1 MAAYNAPVSNCQF
14 RLTHILPIPQRH
26 GAPTDPFQMNAIR
39 QQSDSAEPLRHDIR
53 LLGRCL
59 GEVIQA
65 CEGKRVYDTIE
76 TLRRTAVRFRRAGDP
91 ADDKLLQA
99 RVKQLRGNDPNSVAR
114 AFSYFLHL
122 SNIAEDRDQNR
133 RQRERAL
140 AGAGPE
146 RGSLRQ
152 AIESLKA
159 QGVNNARIRR
169 LLSEACVMP
178 VLTAHPTEVQRKS
191 TLDVHREIS
200 SLLVQRER
208 ELTADELSEL
218 DLALIGQVATLWQ
231 TRMLRY
237 TRLTVADEIENALS
251 YYRSTFLNVIPRVYG
266 DLARLLNREPVKPFT
281 PPPPPLEPFLRM
293 GSWIGGDRDGN
304 PNVDAATL
312 ERALLRQAT
321 VLFEHYLQEVHALGA
336 ELSASTLLIEADP
349 ALLAL
354 ADAGGDDSPHRRD
367 EPYRRALIGIYAR
380 LAATARHLTGQKLA
394 RRATV
399 PAAPYD
405 TPDALAADLAVI
417 AASLSARHGAPIARL
432 RLSGLQ
438 QAVTVF
444 GFHLATVDLRQS
456 SDVHERVLAELFAR
470 AGDGIDGQAV
480 DYLALDEAARVAGRE
495 LAHARPL
502 ASPWI
507 AYSEE
512 TASELAVLRAAAA
525 GRARYGRQ
533 AVLQSIVSHTE
544 TLSDLLEVLVL
555 QKEAGLIAPPGET
568 IAPGDGLMVVPL
580 FETIPDLQR
589 GPEIMAAWLDLPEVR
604 QRVRLAQ
611 GDTQEV
617 MLGYSDSNKDGG
629 FLTSNWS
636 LYQAERALVDVF
648 SARSVRLRMFHGRG
662 DSVGRGGGSSYDA
675 ILAQP
680 PGTVAGQLRLTEQGE
695 VIQSKYKDAEVGRW
709 HLELLVAATLE
720 SSLAPQAAA
729 TSAEDAHMQQHAP
742 AMSFMSELAQRT
754 YRGLVYDT
762 PGFADYFFA
771 ATPISEIAG
780 LNIGSRPASRKKGQ
794 HIEDL
799 RAIPWGFSWAQCR
812 LMLTG
817 WYGMGSA
824 IEAYLETG
832 AQGAPRSRRARLAQ
846 LREMAS
852 DWPAF
857 RTLLSNME
865 MVLAKSDLAI
875 AADYAQL
882 VPRRGL
888 RERVFGAITAEHGR
902 TLAML
907 RLLTRRDLLAD
918 NPGLMASLRERFAY
932 IDPLNYLQIELIKRH
947 RAAQR
952 RAGDD
957 ADIRVPR
964 AIHLT
969 INGIAAGLRNSG

>member
-1 MAAYNAPVSNCQF
+1 
-14 RLTHILPIPQRH
+14 
-26 GAPTDPFQMNAIR
+26 MNAKR
-39 QQSDSAEPLRHDIR
+39 TQSDSAAPLRHDIR
-53 LLGRCL
+53 LLGRLL
-59 GEVIQA
+59 GEVIEE
-65 CEGKRVYDTIE
+65 CEGKRVFDTIE
-76 TLRRTAVRFRRAGDP
+76 TLRRTAVKFRREGDD
-91 ADDKLLQA
+91 ADSKLLEQ
-99 RVKQLRGNDPNSVAR
+99 RVKRLQGSDPNSVAR

-122 SNIAEDRDQNR
+122 ANIAEDRDQNR

-140 AGAGPE
+140 TDATPA
-146 RGSLRQ
+146 RGSLRE
-152 AIESLKA
+152 AIQILGG
-159 QGVNNARIRR
+159 QGVGVARIRR
-169 LLSEACVMP
+169 LLAEACVMP

-200 SLLVQRER
+200 TALAQREAQ
-208 ELTADELSEL
+208 LTPDELAEL
-218 DLALIGQVATLWQ
+218 DTALLGRVATLWQ

-251 YYRSTFLNVIPRVYG
+251 YYRSTFLQVIPRLYG
-266 DLARLLNREPVKPFT
+266 DLSKLLNRESAKPFAA
-281 PPPPPLEPFLRM
+281 PAPPLEPFLRM

-336 ELSASTLLIEADP
+336 ELSITTLLIAVDP
-349 ALLAL
+349 QLLAL
-354 ADAGGDDSPHRRD
+354 AERSGDDSPHRRD
-367 EPYRRALIGIYAR
+367 EPYRRALVGVYAR
-380 LAATARHLTGQKLA
+380 LAATAQRLTGQNLA
-394 RRATV
+394 RRSTV
-399 PAAPYD
+399 AAPAYD
-405 TPDALAADLAVI
+405 APQELAADLAII
-417 AASLSARHGAPIARL
+417 AASLAAHHGAPVAKL

-438 QAVTVF
+438 QAVEVF

-456 SDVHERVLAELFAR
+456 SDVHENALAELFSR
-470 AGDGIDGQAV
+470 AGVTHDGKPL
-480 DYLALDEAARVAGRE
+480 DYLALSEDERVALLRAE
-495 LAHARPL
+495 LAQARPL

-507 AYSEE
+507 AYSED
-512 TASELAVLRAAAA
+512 TTRELAVLRAAAA
-525 GRARYGRQ
+525 GRARYGKQ
-533 AVLQSIVSHTE
+533 AVRQTIVSHTE
-544 TLSDLLEVLVL
+544 TLSDLLEVMVL
-555 QKEAGLIAPPGET
+555 QKEAGLIAPAGQDILPE
-568 IAPGDGLMVVPL
+568 DGLMVVPL

-589 GPEIMAAWLDLPEVR
+589 GADIMAAWLDLPEIR
-604 QRVRLAQ
+604 QRVKRAQ
-611 GDTQEV
+611 NGAQEV

-648 SARSVRLRMFHGRG
+648 SSRNVRLRLFHGRG
-662 DSVGRGGGSSYDA
+662 GSVGRGGGSSFDA

-680 PGTVAGQLRLTEQGE
+680 PGTVAGQIRLTEQGE

-720 SSLAPQAAA
+720 SSLAPRAEA
-729 TSAEDAHMQQHAP
+729 TSAEDAHMAHHGP
-742 AMSFMSELAQRT
+742 AMSFMSETAQRT

-794 HIEDL
+794 RIEDL

-832 AQGAPRSRRARLAQ
+832 APDAPRSRRSRLAQ
-846 LREMAS
+846 LREMAR

-875 AADYAQL
+875 AARYAQL
-882 VPRRGL
+882 VPQRAL
-888 RERVFGAITAEHGR
+888 RERIFGAISAEHGR

-907 RLLTRRDLLAD
+907 KLLTQRELLAD
-918 NPGLMASLRERFAY
+918 NPTLQILLRERFAY
-932 IDPLNYLQIELIKRH
+932 IDPLNYLQIDLIRRH
-947 RAAQR
+947 RAAQKKP
-952 RAGDD
+952 AAEVDK
-957 ADIRVPR
+957 RVQR

>member
-1 MAAYNAPVSNCQF
+1 
-14 RLTHILPIPQRH
+14 
-26 GAPTDPFQMNAIR
+26 MNAKR
-39 QQSDSAEPLRHDIR
+39 TQSDSAAPLRHDIR
-53 LLGRCL
+53 LLGRLL
-59 GEVIQA
+59 GEVIEE
-65 CEGKRVYDTIE
+65 CEGKRVFDTIE
-76 TLRRTAVRFRRAGDP
+76 TLRRTAVKFRREGDD
-91 ADDKLLQA
+91 ADSKLLEQ
-99 RVKQLRGNDPNSVAR
+99 RVKRLQGSDPNSVAR

-122 SNIAEDRDQNR
+122 ANIAEDRDQNR

-140 AGAGPE
+140 TDATPA
-146 RGSLRQ
+146 RGSLRE
-152 AIESLKA
+152 AIQILGG
-159 QGVNNARIRR
+159 QGVGVARIRR
-169 LLSEACVMP
+169 LLAEACVMP

-200 SLLVQRER
+200 TALAQREAQ
-208 ELTADELSEL
+208 LTPDELAEL
-218 DLALIGQVATLWQ
+218 DTALLGRVATLWQ

-251 YYRSTFLNVIPRVYG
+251 YYRSTFLQVIPRLYG
-266 DLARLLNREPVKPFT
+266 DLSKLLNRESAKPFAA
-281 PPPPPLEPFLRM
+281 PPPPLEPFLRM

-336 ELSASTLLIEADP
+336 ELSITTLLIAVDP
-349 ALLAL
+349 QLLAL
-354 ADAGGDDSPHRRD
+354 AERSGDDSPHRRD
-367 EPYRRALIGIYAR
+367 EPYRRALVGVYAR
-380 LAATARHLTGQKLA
+380 LAATAQRLTGQNLA
-394 RRATV
+394 RRSTV
-399 PAAPYD
+399 AAPAYD
-405 TPDALAADLAVI
+405 APQELAADLAII
-417 AASLSARHGAPIARL
+417 AASLAAHHGAPVAKL

-438 QAVTVF
+438 QAVEVF

-456 SDVHERVLAELFAR
+456 SDVHENALAELFSR
-470 AGDGIDGQAV
+470 AGVTHDGKPL
-480 DYLALDEAARVAGRE
+480 DYLALSEDERVALLRAE
-495 LAHARPL
+495 LAQARPL

-507 AYSEE
+507 AYSED
-512 TASELAVLRAAAA
+512 TTRELAVLRAAAA
-525 GRARYGRQ
+525 GRARYGKQ
-533 AVLQSIVSHTE
+533 AVRQTIVSHTE
-544 TLSDLLEVLVL
+544 TLSDLLEVMVL
-555 QKEAGLIAPPGET
+555 QKEAGLIAPAGQDILPE
-568 IAPGDGLMVVPL
+568 DGLMVVPL

-589 GPEIMAAWLDLPEVR
+589 GADIMAAWLDLPEIR
-604 QRVRLAQ
+604 QRVKRAQ
-611 GDTQEV
+611 NGAQEV

-648 SARSVRLRMFHGRG
+648 STRNVRLRLFHGRG
-662 DSVGRGGGSSYDA
+662 GSVGRGGGSSFDA

-680 PGTVAGQLRLTEQGE
+680 PGTVAGQIRLTEQGE

-720 SSLAPQAAA
+720 SSLAPRAEA
-729 TSAEDAHMQQHAP
+729 TSAEDAHMAHHGP
-742 AMSFMSELAQRT
+742 AMSFMSETAQRT

-794 HIEDL
+794 RIEDL

-832 AQGAPRSRRARLAQ
+832 APDAPRSRRSRLAQ
-846 LREMAS
+846 LREMAR

-875 AADYAQL
+875 AARYAQL
-882 VPRRGL
+882 VPQRAL
-888 RERVFGAITAEHGR
+888 RERIFGAISAEHGR

-907 RLLTRRDLLAD
+907 KLLTQRELLAD
-918 NPGLMASLRERFAY
+918 NPTLQASLRERFAY
-932 IDPLNYLQIELIKRH
+932 IDPLNYLQIDLIRRH
-947 RAAQR
+947 RAAQKNP
-952 RAGDD
+952 AAEVDK
-957 ADIRVPR
+957 RVQR

>member
-1 MAAYNAPVSNCQF
+1 
-14 RLTHILPIPQRH
+14 
-26 GAPTDPFQMNAIR
+26 MNATR
-39 QQSDSAEPLRHDIR
+39 TQSDSAEPLRHDIR
-53 LLGRCL
+53 LLGRLL
-59 GEVIQA
+59 GEVIEE
-65 CEGKRVYDTIE
+65 CEGKRVFDTIE
-76 TLRRTAVRFRRAGDP
+76 TLRRTAVKFRREGND
-91 ADDKLLQA
+91 ADSKLLEQ
-99 RVKQLRGNDPNSVAR
+99 RVKRLQGSDPNSVAR

-122 SNIAEDRDQNR
+122 ANIAEDRDQNR
-133 RQRERAL
+133 RQRARAL
-140 AGAGPE
+140 TDDTPA
-146 RGSLRQ
+146 RGSLRE
-152 AIESLKA
+152 AIQNLGRH
-159 QGVNNARIRR
+159 GVGVARVRR
-169 LLSEACVMP
+169 LLADACVMP

-200 SLLVQRER
+200 MALAQREAPLTPE
-208 ELTADELSEL
+208 ELAEL
-218 DLALIGQVATLWQ
+218 DTALLGRVATLWQ

-237 TRLTVADEIENALS
+237 TRLTVSDEIENALS
-251 YYRSTFLNVIPRVYG
+251 YYRSTFLQVIPRLYA
-266 DLARLLNREPVKPFT
+266 DLSKLLNRESAKPFAA
-281 PPPPPLEPFLRM
+281 PPPPLEPFLRM

-336 ELSASTLLIEADP
+336 ELSITTLLIAADP
-349 ALLAL
+349 QLLAL
-354 ADAGGDDSPHRRD
+354 ADSSGDDSPHRSD
-367 EPYRRALIGIYAR
+367 EPYRRALVGVYAR
-380 LAATARHLTGQKLA
+380 LAATALRLTGQDLA
-394 RRATV
+394 RRSTV
-399 PAAPYD
+399 AAPAYD
-405 TPDALAADLAVI
+405 APEELAADLAVI
-417 AASLSARHGAPIARL
+417 AASLSAHHGAPVGKL
-432 RLSGLQ
+432 RLAGLQ
-438 QAVTVF
+438 QAVQVF

-456 SDVHERVLAELFAR
+456 SDVHENALAELFSR
-470 AGDGIDGQAV
+470 AGATRNGKPL
-480 DYLALDEAARVAGRE
+480 DYLALNEEERVE
-495 LAHARPL
+495 LLRAEMAQARPL

-507 AYSEE
+507 AYSED
-512 TASELAVLRAAAA
+512 TTRELAVLRAAAA
-525 GRARYGRQ
+525 GRARYGKQ
-533 AVLQSIVSHTE
+533 AVRQTIVSHTE
-544 TLSDLLEVLVL
+544 TLSDLLEVMVL
-555 QKEAGLIAPPGET
+555 QKEAGLTAPAGQDIPPE
-568 IAPGDGLMVVPL
+568 DGLMVVPL

-589 GPEIMAAWLDLPEVR
+589 GADIMAAWLDLPEIR
-604 QRVRLAQ
+604 QRVKQAQ
-611 GDTQEV
+611 NGAQEV

-648 SARSVRLRMFHGRG
+648 SSRNVRLRLFHGRG
-662 DSVGRGGGSSYDA
+662 GSVGRGGGSSFDA

-680 PGTVAGQLRLTEQGE
+680 PGTVAGQIRLTEQGE

-720 SSLAPQAAA
+720 SSLAPRAEA
-729 TSAEDAHMQQHAP
+729 TSAEDAHMAHHGP
-742 AMSFMSELAQRT
+742 AMSFMSDTAQRT

-762 PGFADYFFA
+762 PGFAEYFFA

-794 HIEDL
+794 RIEDL

-832 AQGAPRSRRARLAQ
+832 DAPDAPRSRRGRLAQ
-846 LREMAS
+846 LREMAR

-875 AADYAQL
+875 AARYAQL
-882 VPRRGL
+882 VPQRAL
-888 RERVFGAITAEHGR
+888 RERIFGSISAEHGR

-907 RLLTRRDLLAD
+907 KLLTQRELLAD
-918 NPGLMASLRERFAY
+918 NPTLQVSLRERFAY
-932 IDPLNYLQIELIKRH
+932 IDPLNYLQIDLIRRH
-947 RAAQR
+947 RAAHKHPNPEV
-952 RAGDD
+952 D
-957 ADIRVPR
+957 ARVQR

>member
-1 MAAYNAPVSNCQF
+1 
-14 RLTHILPIPQRH
+14 
-26 GAPTDPFQMNAIR
+26 MNAKR
-39 QQSDSAEPLRHDIR
+39 TQSDSAEPLRHDIR
-53 LLGRCL
+53 LLGRLL
-59 GEVIQA
+59 GEVIEE
-65 CEGKRVYDTIE
+65 CEGKRVFDTIE
-76 TLRRTAVRFRRAGDP
+76 TLRRTAVKFRREGDD
-91 ADDKLLQA
+91 ADSKLLEQ
-99 RVKQLRGNDPNSVAR
+99 RVKRLQGSDPNSVAR

-122 SNIAEDRDQNR
+122 ANIAEDRDQNR
-133 RQRERAL
+133 RQRARAL
-140 AGAGPE
+140 TDGTPA
-146 RGSLRQ
+146 RGSLRE
-152 AIESLKA
+152 AIQVLGG
-159 QGVNNARIRR
+159 QGVGVARIRR
-169 LLSEACVMP
+169 LLAEACVMP

-191 TLDVHREIS
+191 TLDVHREIAS
-200 SLLVQRER
+200 ALAQRDAQ
-208 ELTADELSEL
+208 LTPDELAEL
-218 DLALIGQVATLWQ
+218 DTALLGRVATLWQ

-251 YYRSTFLNVIPRVYG
+251 YYRSTFLQVIPRLYG
-266 DLARLLNREPVKPFT
+266 DLSKLLNRESAKPFAA
-281 PPPPPLEPFLRM
+281 PPPPLEPFLRM

-336 ELSASTLLIEADP
+336 ELSITTLLIAADP
-349 ALLAL
+349 ELLAL
-354 ADAGGDDSPHRRD
+354 AERSGDDSPHRRD
-367 EPYRRALIGIYAR
+367 EPYRRALVGVYAR
-380 LAATARHLTGQKLA
+380 LAATALRLTGQNLA
-394 RRATV
+394 RRSTV
-399 PAAPYD
+399 AAPAYD
-405 TPDALAADLAVI
+405 APQEFAADLAVI
-417 AASLSARHGAPIARL
+417 AASLAAHHGAPLAKL

-438 QAVTVF
+438 QALEVF

-456 SDVHERVLAELFAR
+456 SDVHEGALAELFSR
-470 AGDGIDGQAV
+470 AGVTHKGKPL
-480 DYLALDEAARVAGRE
+480 DYLALSEDERVELLRAE
-495 LAHARPL
+495 LAQARPL

-507 AYSEE
+507 AYSED
-512 TASELAVLRAAAA
+512 TTRELAVLRAAAA
-525 GRARYGRQ
+525 GRARYGKQ
-533 AVLQSIVSHTE
+533 AVRQTIVSHTE
-544 TLSDLLEVLVL
+544 TLSDLLEVMVL
-555 QKEAGLIAPPGET
+555 QKEAGLIAPAGQDILPE
-568 IAPGDGLMVVPL
+568 DGLMVVPL

-589 GPEIMAAWLDLPEVR
+589 GADIMAAWLDLPEIR
-604 QRVRLAQ
+604 QRVKRAQ
-611 GDTQEV
+611 NGAQEV

-648 SARSVRLRMFHGRG
+648 SSRNVRLRLFHGRG
-662 DSVGRGGGSSYDA
+662 GSVGRGGGSSFDA

-680 PGTVAGQLRLTEQGE
+680 PGTVAGQIRLTEQGE

-720 SSLAPQAAA
+720 SSLAPRAEA
-729 TSAEDAHMQQHAP
+729 TSAEDAHMAHHGP
-742 AMSFMSELAQRT
+742 AMSFMSDTAQRT

-762 PGFADYFFA
+762 PGFAEYFFA

-794 HIEDL
+794 RIEDL

-832 AQGAPRSRRARLAQ
+832 SPDASRSRRGRLAQ
-846 LREMAS
+846 LREMAR

-875 AADYAQL
+875 AARYAQL
-882 VPRRGL
+882 VPQRAL
-888 RERVFGAITAEHGR
+888 RERIFGAISAEHGR

-907 RLLTRRDLLAD
+907 KLLTQRELLAD
-918 NPGLMASLRERFAY
+918 NPTLQILLRERFAY
-932 IDPLNYLQIELIKRH
+932 IDPLNYLQIDLIRRH
-947 RAAQR
+947 RAAQKKP
-952 RAGDD
+952 AAEVDK
-957 ADIRVPR
+957 RVQR

>member
-1 MAAYNAPVSNCQF
+1 
-14 RLTHILPIPQRH
+14 
-26 GAPTDPFQMNAIR
+26 MNAMR
-39 QQSDSAEPLRHDIR
+39 PQSDSAEPLRHDIR
-53 LLGRCL
+53 LLGRLL
-59 GEVIQA
+59 GTVIEE
-65 CEGKRVYDTIE
+65 CEGKRVFDTIE
-76 TLRRTAVRFRRAGDP
+76 TLRRTAVKFRREGND
-91 ADDKLLQA
+91 ADGKLLEQ
-99 RVKQLRGNDPNSVAR
+99 RVKRLQGSDPNSVAR

-133 RQRERAL
+133 RQRARAI
-140 AGAGPE
+140 ASGAPE
-146 RGSLRQ
+146 RGSLRDAVQ
-152 AIESLKA
+152 TLGR
-159 QGVNNARIRR
+159 QGVGVARIRR
-169 LLSEACVMP
+169 LLAEACVMP

-191 TLDVHREIS
+191 TLDVHREIAS
-200 SLLVQRER
+200 ALTQREGTLTPEELADLDASLLGR
-208 ELTADELSEL
+208 
-218 DLALIGQVATLWQ
+218 VATLWQ

-251 YYRSTFLNVIPRVYG
+251 YYRSTFLQVIPRVYG
-266 DLARLLNREPVKPFT
+266 DLSKLLSRESAKPFAA
-281 PPPPPLEPFLRM
+281 PPPPLEPFLRM

-304 PNVDAATL
+304 PNVDAGTL

-336 ELSASTLLIEADP
+336 ELSVTTLLIGVNAE
-349 ALLAL
+349 LLAL
-354 ADAGGDDSPHRRD
+354 ADASGDDSPHRRD
-367 EPYRRALIGIYAR
+367 EPYRRALVGVYAR
-380 LAATARHLTGQKLA
+380 LAATAQRLTGQDLA
-394 RRATV
+394 RRSTV
-399 PAAPYD
+399 AAAPYEG
-405 TPDALAADLAVI
+405 PQELSADLAVI
-417 AASLSARHGAPIARL
+417 AASLAAHHGSPIGKL
-432 RLSGLQ
+432 RLAGLQ
-438 QAVTVF
+438 QAVEVF

-456 SDVHERVLAELFAR
+456 SDVHERALAELFTL
-470 AGDGIDGQAV
+470 AGTQRDGKPL
-480 DYLALDEAARVAGRE
+480 DYLALNEEERVELLRAE
-495 LAHARPL
+495 LAQARPL

-507 AYSEE
+507 AYSED
-512 TASELAVLRAAAA
+512 TTRELAVLRAAAA
-525 GRARYGRQ
+525 GRARYGKQ
-533 AVLQSIVSHTE
+533 AVRQTIVSHTE
-544 TLSDLLEVLVL
+544 TLSDLLEVMVL
-555 QKEAGLIAPPGET
+555 QKEAGLIAPAGQEILPE
-568 IAPGDGLMVVPL
+568 DGLMVVPL

-589 GPEIMAAWLDLPEVR
+589 GADIMAAWLDLPEIR
-604 QRVRLAQ
+604 QRVKLAQ
-611 GDTQEV
+611 NGAQEV

-648 SARSVRLRMFHGRG
+648 SARNVRLRLFHGRG
-662 DSVGRGGGSSYDA
+662 GSVGRGGGSSFDA

-680 PGTVAGQLRLTEQGE
+680 PGTVAGQIRLTEQGE

-720 SSLAPQAAA
+720 SSLAPRAEA
-729 TSAEDAHMQQHAP
+729 TSAEDAHMAQHGP
-742 AMSFMSELAQRT
+742 AMSFMSETAQRT

-762 PGFADYFFA
+762 PRFADYFFA

-794 HIEDL
+794 RIEDL

-832 AQGAPRSRRARLAQ
+832 APDAPRSRRGRLAQ
-846 LREMAS
+846 LREMAR

-875 AADYAQL
+875 AARYAQL
-882 VPRRGL
+882 VPQRGV
-888 RERVFGAITAEHGR
+888 RERIFGAISAEHGR

-907 RLLTRRDLLAD
+907 KLLTQRELLAD
-918 NPGLMASLRERFAY
+918 NPTLQASLRERFAY
-932 IDPLNYLQIELIKRH
+932 IDPLNYLQIDLIRRH
-947 RAAQR
+947 RAAQKHPE
-952 RAGDD
+952 AEVDK
-957 ADIRVPR
+957 RVQR